1 MLLIYCVLF
10 SAFPPDLRQQVSGS
24 VAAGPLLP
32 PAPTWHSQFPSFCSL
47 LVGGG
52 EEPAWAAS
60 PPQLEAE
67 FPAAQLCVSQGA
79 LNCTPEAHTDCT

>member
-10 SAFPPDLRQQVSGS
+10 SAFLPDLRQQVSGS

-52 EEPAWAAS
+52 KNQHG
-60 PPQLEAE
+60 QL
-67 FPAAQLCVSQGA
+67 PLPSWK
-79 LNCTPEAHTDCT
+79 LNFLLLSSVCPREL